1 MAIVQISKIQNRRGL
16 QQDLPQLAGG
26 ELGWSIDS
34 RKLYIGNG
42 TLAEGAPVEG
52 QTEVLTEFSIINFT
66 SGFAGVISSTQANV
80 TVLQGNVVVIN
91 SQISAL
97 QAGVLNSNV
106 VALSGSTQNSVI
118 GVVANNAV
126 FSYTL
131 TENGNQRTG
140 SIKIDRVAGTATVA
154 FDEEYNQ
161 TGTTLTAFNIT
172 ANTAYSTVWANTIN
186 PANLTYRITS
196 L

>member
-1 MAIVQISKIQNRRGL
+1 M
-16 QQDLPQLAGG
+16 
-26 ELGWSIDS
+26 
-34 RKLYIGNG
+34 
-42 TLAEGAPVEG
+42 
-52 QTEVLTEFSIINFT
+52 
-66 SGFAGVISSTQANV
+66 
-80 TVLQGNVVVIN
+80 
-91 SQISAL
+91 
-97 QAGVLNSNV
+97 LNSNV